1 VVLEKLVGRNC
12 HYDLARLVFD
22 KVGEREH
29 RAVTESGQQT
39 KENQKSEQTRH
50 DQTRQASVH
59 QRLAILGELRPRSRT
74 AGKTGLAVGVIA
86 GIWNRGFVRNYSM
99 VNGAVQKP
107 AENGPEAV
115 VTALGNRSIVLVG
128 MMGAGKSSI
137 GRRLAA
143 RLGIPFIDAD
153 AEIESAAGMTI
164 PEIFDKHGEPYFRA
178 GEARVIARLLD
189 NGPQVLA
196 TGGGSLMDAQTRAL
210 IGEKGVSIW
219 LKADIDVLLKRTKR
233 RNDRPLAEKIKDL
246 LPIREPLYAQADIV
260 VQSRDEPHENIVDEI
275 MIQLPRRLG
284 VGVEKSS

>member
-1 VVLEKLVGRNC
+1 
-12 HYDLARLVFD
+12 
-22 KVGEREH
+22 
-29 RAVTESGQQT
+29 
-39 KENQKSEQTRH
+39 
-50 DQTRQASVH
+50 
-59 QRLAILGELRPRSRT
+59 
-74 AGKTGLAVGVIA
+74 
-86 GIWNRGFVRNYSM
+86 M

-107 AENGPEAV
+107 AENGPETAV
-115 VTALGNRSIVLVG
+115 VRALGSRSIVLVG

-210 IGEKGVSIW
+210 IGEKGISIW
-219 LKADIDVLLKRTKR
+219 LKADVDVLLKRTKR
-233 RNDRPLAEKIKDL
+233 RNNRPLAEKIKDL

-275 MIQLPRRLG
+275 MIQLSRRLG
-284 VGVEKSS
+284 VGGERPS